1 LVEVFRVYVSQGRDN
16 YAELELPAR
25 DYEMLDLMERLRL
38 EPGQLPYAEL
48 LEVHE
53 QYDYLERC
61 IRQQPDIF
69 QLNALARKLA
79 KLTSVQELA
88 AFEELVGMDI
98 EKNALPTALSRLVDF
113 AYSTDCCVMAANV
126 MTDYQLG
133 KFLVENDFIEEANSL
148 PDSMLALLDYAGIG
162 TEHRERE
169 GGVYTGFGYVEQLS
183 DIQCVSATMDFQP
196 RRPAYTVLL
205 NTAALPLN
213 GGGQKSEVLQLR
225 LPAPEEQLRA
235 ALEKL
240 GRQDWNDVAASIQD
254 CAIPDL
260 NHELY
265 LNGEIPQIVELSQRL
280 SELDARGELP
290 KYKAILAAN
299 DCRELSEM
307 IALAGTVDIYFF
319 EPQMSSPEDVARSE
333 LGLVL
338 CGQDAETLLPYLD
351 LQSYGRALLE
361 RDQAVVTR
369 YGLVEQD
376 KTQQTM
382 EENQA
387 PGRDGMEMM

>member
-1 LVEVFRVYVSQGRDN
+1 MVEVFRVYVSQGRDN

-361 RDQAVVTR
+361 RDQAVVTK

-387 PGRDGMEMM
+387 PGLGGMEML

>member
-1 LVEVFRVYVSQGRDN
+1 LVEIFRVYASQGRDH
-16 YAELELPAR
+16 YAELELPAS
-25 DYEMLDLMERLRL
+25 DYQMLDLMERLRL
-38 EPGQLPYAEL
+38 EPDQLPYVEI
-48 LEVHE
+48 LEVNE

-61 IRQQPDIF
+61 ICQQPDVF

-79 KLTSVQELA
+79 KFTSVQELA

-319 EPQMSSPEDVARSE
+319 QPQMSSPEDVARSE

>member
-1 LVEVFRVYVSQGRDN
+1 MVEVFRVYVSQGRDN

-280 SELDARGELP
+280 SELDAQGELP

>member
-1 LVEVFRVYVSQGRDN
+1 MVEVFRVYVSQGRDN

-126 MTDYQLG
+126 MTDSQLG

>member
-1 LVEVFRVYVSQGRDN
+1 MVEIFRVYASQGRDH
-16 YAELELPAR
+16 YAELELPAS
-25 DYEMLDLMERLRL
+25 DYQMLDLMERLRL
-38 EPGQLPYAEL
+38 EPDQLPYVEI
-48 LEVHE
+48 LEVNE

-61 IRQQPDIF
+61 ICQQPDVF

-79 KLTSVQELA
+79 KFTSVQELA
-88 AFEELVGMDI
+88 AFEGLVGMDI

>member
-1 LVEVFRVYVSQGRDN
+1 MVEIFRVYASQGRDN
-16 YAELELPAR
+16 YAELELPAS

-38 EPGQLPYAEL
+38 EPGQPPYAEI

-61 IRQQPDIF
+61 IDQQPDVF

-88 AFEELVGMDI
+88 AFEGLVGMNI
-98 EKNALPTALSRLVDF
+98 EKNALPIALSRLIDF

-133 KFLVENDFIEEANSL
+133 KFLVENDFIEEANGL

-162 TEHRERE
+162 WEHRERE
-169 GGVYTGFGYVEQLS
+169 GGVYTGFGYVERLS
-183 DIQCVSATMDFQP
+183 DIQRVSATMDFQP

-225 LPAPEEQLRA
+225 LPAPEAQLRA

-240 GRQDWNDVAASIQD
+240 GREDWNDVAVSIQD

-265 LNGEIPQIVELSQRL
+265 LNGETPRIVELSQRL
-280 SELDARGELP
+280 SELDAQGELP

-307 IALAGTVDIYFF
+307 IALARGIDAYFF
-319 EPQMSSPEDVARSE
+319 EPQTRSPEDVARGE

-338 CGQDAETLLPYLD
+338 CGQDAETLLPYID
-351 LQSYGRALLE
+351 LHSYGRALLE

-382 EENQA
+382 EEHQA
-387 PGRDGMEMM
+387 PHQGGMEML

>member
-240 GRQDWNDVAASIQD
+240 GRQDWSDVAASIQD

>member
-1 LVEVFRVYVSQGRDN
+1 MVEVFRVYVSQGRDN

-183 DIQCVSATMDFQP
+183 DIQRVSAAMDFQP

>member
-1 LVEVFRVYVSQGRDN
+1 MVEIFRVYASQGRDH
-16 YAELELPAR
+16 YAELELPAS
-25 DYEMLDLMERLRL
+25 DYQMLDLMERLRL
-38 EPGQLPYAEL
+38 EPDQLPYVEI
-48 LEVHE
+48 LEVNE

-61 IRQQPDIF
+61 ICQQPDVF

>member
-1 LVEVFRVYVSQGRDN
+1 MVEVFRIYASQGRDH
-16 YAELELPAR
+16 YAELELPAS

-38 EPGQLPYAEL
+38 EPDQPPYVEI
-48 LEVHE
+48 LEVNE

-61 IRQQPDIF
+61 ICQQPDVF

-79 KLTSVQELA
+79 KFTSVQELA
-88 AFEELVGMDI
+88 AFEGLVGMDI
-98 EKNALPTALSRLVDF
+98 EKNALPIALSRLVDF
-113 AYSTDCCVMAANV
+113 AHSTDCCVMAANV

-133 KFLVENDFIEEANSL
+133 KFLVENDFIEEANGL

-162 TEHRERE
+162 REHRERE
-169 GGVYTGFGYVEQLS
+169 GGVYTGFGYVERQS
-183 DIQCVSATMDFQP
+183 DIQRVSAAMDFQP

-213 GGGQKSEVLQLR
+213 GGQKSEVLQLR
-225 LPAPEEQLRA
+225 LPAPEAQLRA

-254 CAIPDL
+254 CAIPGL

-265 LNGEIPQIVELSQRL
+265 LNGETPQIVELSQRL
-280 SELDARGELP
+280 SELDAQGELP

-299 DCRELSEM
+299 DCPELSEM
-307 IALAGTVDIYFF
+307 IALAQGVDAYFF
-319 EPQMSSPEDVARSE
+319 EPQTRSPEDVARGE

-338 CGQDAETLLPYLD
+338 CGQDAETLLPYID
-351 LQSYGRALLE
+351 LYSYGRALLE
-361 RDQAVVTR
+361 RDQAVVTK

-387 PGRDGMEMM
+387 PCQGGMEMM

>member
-1 LVEVFRVYVSQGRDN
+1 MVEVFRVYVSQGRDN

-260 NHELY
+260 NHEFY
-265 LNGEIPQIVELSQRL
+265 LNGETPQIVELSQRL

>member
-1 LVEVFRVYVSQGRDN
+1 MVEVFRVYVSQGRDN

-307 IALAGTVDIYFF
+307 IALAGTVDAYFF
-319 EPQMSSPEDVARSE
+319 EPQTRSPEDVARGE
-333 LGLVL
+333 LGMIV
-338 CGQDAETLLPYLD
+338 CSQDAETLLPYID
-351 LQSYGRALLE
+351 LYSYGRALLE
-361 RDQAVVTR
+361 RD
-369 YGLVEQD
+369 
-376 KTQQTM
+376 
-382 EENQA
+382 
-387 PGRDGMEMM
+387 